1 LLFYFYCIWGFT
13 PNPTNLFEKRLDQ
26 KLWKKFCVVFYFL
39 LPLTSYFLLPLG
51 APPHT
56 PPTFLKKG
64 WIKNFGKS
72 FVLFFT
78 SSSLPF
84 GVSPQTP
91 PTFLKKGWT
100 KNFGKNGL
108 RF

>member
-1 LLFYFYCIWGFT
+1 LVT
-13 PNPTNLFEKRLDQ
+13 
-26 KLWKKFCVVFYFL
+26 
-39 LPLTSYFLLPLG
+39 
-51 APPHT
+51 
-56 PPTFLKKG
+56 
-64 WIKNFGKS
+64 
-72 FVLFFT
+72 VLFFT

-108 RF
+108 RFCPRLNLPTAFSPPGEKAYPKTALFGILGKENNADTIF